1 MPAWL
6 EVILEIIKI
15 TVPALIVYFTAHQL
29 LTQFFETQIQQ
40 KSLELKQRANKKTL
54 LMRMNAYERL
64 ALLCERISIPNML
77 LRLRSSSKT
86 AQDLRMAMLLT
97 IQQEFEYNLTQ
108 QVYVSQKLW
117 EIIKVARDNTVN
129 LVEELAK
136 QVPPDAPSRELA
148 ALYLTHLQQHP
159 DLSLE
164 TALSAIRKEAAV
176 YL

>member
-1 MPAWL
+1 MPVWL
-6 EVILEIIKI
+6 EIILEIIKI
-15 TVPALIVYFTAHQL
+15 TVPALIVYFTAYHL
-29 LTQFFETQIQQ
+29 LSKFLDSRVQQ
-40 KSLELKQRANKKTL
+40 KSLELRQNSKKQTL
-54 LMRMNAYERL
+54 PMRMNAYERL
-64 ALLCERISIPNML
+64 ALLCERISIPNLL
-77 LRLRSSSKT
+77 LRLRDSSKT
-86 AQDLRMAMLLT
+86 AQDLRLAMLMT

-117 EIIKVARDNTVN
+117 EIIKMARDNTVN
-129 LVEELAK
+129 LIEELAR

-148 ALYLTHLQQHP
+148 ALLLSHLQQHP